1 MAGKVVLHYFN
12 GRGKMESIRWL
23 LAVSGVEF
31 EEVFLTSGEQYE
43 KHISGESTSGQLFT
57 DLLNET
63 FTLLSS
69 YVSADGD
76 LMFGQVPMVEIDGMK
91 LVQTKAILNYIA
103 GKYNLYGKDLKE
115 RAMIDM
121 YSEGLRDFME
131 MIMIL
136 CFTPPME
143 LKTKL
148 ENIQAKATG
157 RYLPV
162 YEKAL
167 CGSQYLVGDQLSCAD
182 IHLLE
187 ATLMM
192 EEKFP
197 EILKHFPNVEAFQG
211 RMKVL
216 PTIHKF
222 LQPNSMRKPQ
232 PDEVY
237 VTTVKKVLNKLFL
250 E

>member
-1 MAGKVVLHYFN
+1 MAKVVLHYFN
-12 GRGKMESIRWL
+12 GRGRMETIRWL
-23 LAVSGVEF
+23 LAVAGVEL
-31 EEVFLTSGEQYE
+31 VAMY
-43 KHISGESTSGQLFT
+43 LF
-57 DLLNET
+57 
-63 FTLLSS
+63 
-69 YVSADGD
+69 SADGD
-76 LMFGQVPMVEIDGMK
+76 LVFGQLPMVEIDGMK

-103 GKYNLYGKDLKE
+103 GKYNLYGKDLKQ

-121 YSEGLRDFME
+121 YSEGLRDLME
-131 MIMIL
+131 QFLVLCIL
-136 CFTPPME
+136 SPAE
-143 LKTKL
+143 LKTRL

-162 YEKAL
+162 YEKVL
-167 CGSQYLVGDQLSCAD
+167 CGSQYLVDDQLSCAD

-187 ATLMM
+187 ATIML

-197 EILKHFPNVEAFQG
+197 EILTNFPNVKAFQG

-232 PDEVY
+232 PDEFY
-237 VTTVKKVLNKLFL
+237 VTTVKKVFHKLFS
-250 E
+250 